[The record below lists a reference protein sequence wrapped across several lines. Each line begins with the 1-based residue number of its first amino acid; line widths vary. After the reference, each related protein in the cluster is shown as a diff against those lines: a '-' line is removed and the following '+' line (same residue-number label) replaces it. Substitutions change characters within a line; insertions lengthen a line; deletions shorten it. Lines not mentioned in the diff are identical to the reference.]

1 MRAKTSSPGRAPRTR
16 PARISMPPILLSKY
30 GSAARKPH
38 LASQLPQ
45 ILTLGKFLQ
54 DAVGLDEF
62 DDCYGLL
69 ALRRLRAA
77 LLVSPQDQS
86 RSFRAF
92 ACYFARGSAAS
103 FIKNTQPL
111 RLRFLAS
118 RLAAIRYTRCPC
130 RYRADLRG

>member
-1 MRAKTSSPGRAPRTR
+1 
-16 PARISMPPILLSKY
+16 MPPILLSKY
-30 GSAARKPH
+30 GSAACRPH
-38 LASQLPQ
+38 LASQLTQ

-54 DAVGLDEF
+54 DAVKLDEF
-62 DDCYGLL
+62 DDCRELL
-69 ALRRLRAA
+69 APRRLHVAP
-77 LLVSPQDQS
+77 LVSPQDQS

-92 ACYFARGSAAS
+92 ACYFTRGLAAS

-111 RLRFLAS
+111 RLCFLAS